1 MKKFLRSFLIIVI
14 LLFTGCGKV
23 TEQQAIQTLSLYL
36 QERYGEEFDIGFGG
50 RRGYTVGDR
59 NVSWYEYEIT
69 PQSYKGTNKLYDKY
83 YDCIG
88 TVILEKGIFGEKI
101 ETTADTYGYVL
112 LKEQANE
119 FYGKKLKELFG
130 ENVLPIL
137 EITGSYSVKNK
148 SFLEN
153 VELTKKR
160 EKENNGTSLYI
171 EGGIYIFGRVETDED
186 REKYR
191 EEIYKFLSFMKETG
205 TFEYVD
211 LAFYILDER
220 ILTKGF
226 EEVKPLLV
234 EKIEKCNNSQEF
246 IEYRERILSQLNDEY
261 NKMTSKE
268 KQEKINNYSKSSISD
283 FNNDA
288 YTGYCTLYHTTLWS
302 KKFLEN
308 ESRLSMYKKLDYD
321 SKKDI
326 KLYNTIKIIFEEYDE
341 KKLYNNEWGD

>member
-1 MKKFLRSFLIIVI
+1 M
-14 LLFTGCGKV
+14 
-23 TEQQAIQTLSLYL
+23 
-36 QERYGEEFDIGFGG
+36 
-50 RRGYTVGDR
+50 
-59 NVSWYEYEIT
+59 
-69 PQSYKGTNKLYDKY
+69 
-83 YDCIG
+83 
-88 TVILEKGIFGEKI
+88 
-101 ETTADTYGYVL
+101 
-112 LKEQANE
+112 
-119 FYGKKLKELFG
+119 
-130 ENVLPIL
+130 EN
-137 EITGSYSVKNK
+137 
-148 SFLEN
+148 
-153 VELTKKR
+153 
-160 EKENNGTSLYI
+160 
-171 EGGIYIFGRVETDED
+171 DED

-191 EEIYKFLSFMKETG
+191 EEIYKFLQFMKETG

-234 EKIEKCNNSQEF
+234 EKIKKCNNSQEF
-246 IEYRERILSQLNDEY
+246 IEYREKILSQLNDEY